1 MLETAFNICELRVQ
15 DHSACRP
22 SVQVHFN
29 RILPSGRIGP
39 SSGIEKIRKSE
50 LPVLILVCSL
60 QWKDVIGTRLY
71 AHLSQRRLGVHAER
85 LKNSEKS
92 EKINYPE
99 NHVK

>member
-1 MLETAFNICELRVQ
+1 MRNGSQ
-15 DHSACRP
+15 K
-22 SVQVHFN
+22 
-29 RILPSGRIGP
+29 RIAGFGM
-39 SSGIEKIRKSE
+39 
-50 LPVLILVCSL
+50 ILVCSL

-71 AHLSQRRLGVHAER
+71 AHLSQRRLGVRAER